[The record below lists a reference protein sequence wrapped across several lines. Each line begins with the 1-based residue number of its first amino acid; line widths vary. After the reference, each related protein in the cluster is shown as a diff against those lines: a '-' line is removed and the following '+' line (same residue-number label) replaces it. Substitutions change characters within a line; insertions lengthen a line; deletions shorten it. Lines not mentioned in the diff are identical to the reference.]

1 VKRVALSIW
10 FDQVSSRRRSRTLLV
25 LRRQDDLRQMKKTDR
40 ARVDELVLQGGRML
54 QNWTVQEQLYRVTL
68 RLNPDEFF
76 AMSPLPALDNDSTPL
91 LTLETP

>member
-10 FDQVSSRRRSRTLLV
+10 SDQVSSRRRSRTLLV

-76 AMSPLPALDNDSTPL
+76 AMSPLPAHDNDSTPL